1 MSCSSLWLWP
11 EDEAFIL
18 CVRTREARA
27 RRCARAH
34 ANTPRLRL
42 GGRAVEHCVNEVHL
56 WEEGRL
62 ARTDP
67 VV

>member
-18 CVRTREARA
+18 CVRTREDA
-27 RRCARAH
+27 RCARAH

-42 GGRAVEHCVNEVHL
+42 GGRAVEHCVDEVHL

>member
-1 MSCSSLWLWP
+1 MHL
-11 EDEAFIL
+11 
-18 CVRTREARA
+18 VRSKSRGRA
-27 RRCARAH
+27 ALRAPAH

-42 GGRAVEHCVNEVHL
+42 GRRAVEHCVNEVYL